1 MAFTIPDWLLAL
13 VVLVVALVAIA
24 ALVSAISE
32 KGGLELALEAL
43 ELLE

>member
-1 MAFTIPDWLLAL
+1 MALAIPDWLLAL

-32 KGGLELALEAL
+32 EDGLELALEAL